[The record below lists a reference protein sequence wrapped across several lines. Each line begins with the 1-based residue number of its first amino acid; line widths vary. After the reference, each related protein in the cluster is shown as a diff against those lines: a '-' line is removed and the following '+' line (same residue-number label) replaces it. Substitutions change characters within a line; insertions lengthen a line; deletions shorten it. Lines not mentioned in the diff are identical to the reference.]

1 VLVARVVEALS
12 LWQTSR
18 DNAVAHV

>member
-12 LWQTSR
+12 LWQTSG